1 MLLLLEA
8 SFHSQKHPS
17 VQEFVKI
24 FQINVSLITY
34 LGTCNLGY
42 AERKQ
47 KVCSINKSNKPM
59 LEKDGYLAFQR
70 RH

>member
-1 MLLLLEA
+1 MLLLLDA
-8 SFHSQKHPS
+8 SSHPQKHPS

-42 AERKQ
+42 TERKQ
-47 KVCSINKSNKPM
+47 KLV
-59 LEKDGYLAFQR
+59 
-70 RH
+70 